1 MRFHSR
7 CRQLQSND
15 LIILTKRLL
24 AFRDARDWQQFHSLK
39 NLIVSLNLESAEL
52 LELTQWKSDEEF
64 EKSLQNPNAKLH
76 FEQECADILSYL
88 LLVAE
93 RAGIDLVKATN
104 DKIDANEKKY
114 PIDKSK
120 GNAKKYTQ
128 L

>member
-1 MRFHSR
+1 MKNSE
-7 CRQLQSND
+7 LD
-15 LIILTKRLL
+15 ILTKRLL

-39 NLIVSLNLESAEL
+39 NLIISLNLESAEL
-52 LELTQWKSDEEF
+52 LELTQWKSDEDF
-64 EKSLQNPNAKLH
+64 ERSLQDPKTKQH

-114 PIDKSK
+114 PVDKSK